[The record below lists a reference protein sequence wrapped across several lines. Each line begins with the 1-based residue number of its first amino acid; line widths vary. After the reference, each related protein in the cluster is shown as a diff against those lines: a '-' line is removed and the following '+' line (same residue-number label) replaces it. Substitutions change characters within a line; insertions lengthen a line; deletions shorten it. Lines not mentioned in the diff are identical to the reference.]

1 LAETI
6 GMEISNI
13 SERHACW
20 KAIAEARVSTDGWQ
34 TALEC
39 SKELQTDEARLFYLK
54 GWVWIVHISE
64 TDDSCIRQS
73 LPMLAGDHAAI
84 GTLLQKYALR
94 LAALGNP
101 SPELTDRL
109 NRTLNIRWL
118 LDLVAR
124 FPKHEAVLRLSANL
138 EEWLQA
144 VDDVDDREQ
153 IMLWARQVA
162 KGKMT
167 EDQFQANIRG
177 IM

>member
-1 LAETI
+1 
-6 GMEISNI
+6 
-13 SERHACW
+13 
-20 KAIAEARVSTDGWQ
+20 
-34 TALEC
+34 
-39 SKELQTDEARLFYLK
+39 
-54 GWVWIVHISE
+54 
-64 TDDSCIRQS
+64 
-73 LPMLAGDHAAI
+73 MLAGDHTAI
-84 GTLLQKYALR
+84 GTLLQKYVLS

-138 EEWLQA
+138 EEWIQD

-167 EDQFQANIRG
+167 EDQFQANIRA